1 MELEFS
7 NMEKIDT
14 GEDLTSTESSNSKI
28 IEALRTVSPEVFTD
42 GKIDFELLQNSLSEV
57 IEDSEEKYGLN
68 WNGKRRSMITAQI
81 PSSGTLRPSVDDG
94 LNTESTKNIIIEAD
108 NLEALK
114 ILQKSYAGKITT
126 IYTDPPYNTGKDF
139 VYEDDFAESI
149 ENYLKSTGQTD
160 DAGFKVT
167 TNLESSGRFHS
178 NWLNMMYPRLKIS
191 WDLLSEEGSIWISID
206 DNEVTNLRQMMN
218 QIFGEENFVA
228 SLIWKSKSGGANDSK
243 LVAVDH
249 EYILVYAKNIHR
261 CQFGGTDYTDELL
274 KLYNSKDENYEKFG
288 PYRPMLLMQKGLQF
302 TESMTYPITA
312 PDGTQ
317 LVPEEGGAIW
327 RWSEKKFNE
336 RMGLGFVEF
345 RQKEGKWKVYTK
357 QYLKVDY
364 DGIPIDRKKLLRSV
378 ILDVDGRED
387 TKELQLLFGTKIFNN
402 PKPSALISLILQISE
417 NKGGIFL
424 DMFAGSGTSGHS
436 VINHN
441 LKNKQN
447 LRYILIQLPE
457 ILDPGINIQ
466 KAACNFLDSIG
477 KPRNIAEITKERMRR
492 VATEIREEHP
502 DYVGDLGFKV
512 FKLDSSNIKEW
523 DGGTENL
530 QKSLEE
536 YANQIKDDRNSMD
549 ILYEVILKSGIQ
561 LTADIEEIG
570 VGENTILSVDNCRLL
585 ACLDKEI
592 KSDTVADIASR
603 MVELKNANP
612 DVNCTVL
619 FLDSAFSDS
628 SVKLNMSETLK
639 QNGFGNIRSI

>member
-1 MELEFS
+1 
-7 NMEKIDT
+7 
-14 GEDLTSTESSNSKI
+14 
-28 IEALRTVSPEVFTD
+28 
-42 GKIDFELLQNSLSEV
+42 
-57 IEDSEEKYGLN
+57 
-68 WNGKRRSMITAQI
+68 
-81 PSSGTLRPSVDDG
+81 
-94 LNTESTKNIIIEAD
+94 
-108 NLEALK
+108 
-114 ILQKSYAGKITT
+114 
-126 IYTDPPYNTGKDF
+126 
-139 VYEDDFAESI
+139 
-149 ENYLKSTGQTD
+149 
-160 DAGFKVT
+160 
-167 TNLESSGRFHS
+167 
-178 NWLNMMYPRLKIS
+178 
-191 WDLLSEEGSIWISID
+191 
-206 DNEVTNLRQMMN
+206 
-218 QIFGEENFVA
+218 
-228 SLIWKSKSGGANDSK
+228 
-243 LVAVDH
+243 
-249 EYILVYAKNIHR
+249 
-261 CQFGGTDYTDELL
+261 
-274 KLYNSKDENYEKFG
+274 
-288 PYRPMLLMQKGLQF
+288 
-302 TESMTYPITA
+302 
-312 PDGTQ
+312 
-317 LVPEEGGAIW
+317 
-327 RWSEKKFNE
+327 
-336 RMGLGFVEF
+336 
-345 RQKEGKWKVYTK
+345 
-357 QYLKVDY
+357 
-364 DGIPIDRKKLLRSV
+364 
-378 ILDVDGRED
+378 
-387 TKELQLLFGTKIFNN
+387 
-402 PKPSALISLILQISE
+402 
-417 NKGGIFL
+417 
-424 DMFAGSGTSGHS
+424 MFAGSGTSGHS